1 MRKSEL
7 ISALEKIHGD
17 PEIEVKGLRMRKKF
31 CSECGEEVFCECE
44 DFLIDRINEYPRPEI
59 VVIEK

>member
-1 MRKSEL
+1 MRKSEIL
-7 ISALEKIHGD
+7 AALEKIHGD
-17 PEIEVKGLRMRKKF
+17 PEIEVRISISETQCK
-31 CSECGEEVFCECE
+31 ECGEIIQPSE